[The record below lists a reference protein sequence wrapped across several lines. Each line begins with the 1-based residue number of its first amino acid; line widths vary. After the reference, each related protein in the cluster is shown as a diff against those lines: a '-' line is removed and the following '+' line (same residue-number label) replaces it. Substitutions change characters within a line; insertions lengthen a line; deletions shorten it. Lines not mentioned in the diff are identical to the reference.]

1 MTVAV
6 GGGWVKRWAL
16 WVLLAMALA
25 VAVWMG
31 WRQGG
36 TPAPSYRT
44 ALVERGDLEVSV
56 SATGTLNPVKSVQ
69 VGTQVSGQIK
79 ELLVDFNSTV
89 KRGQLIARIDP
100 ETFAYRVRQAQAD
113 TDAARA
119 ALARAR
125 VGRVNAQRELGRALA
140 LVEQNFLS
148 SAELDT
154 RQSALDLAAA
164 EVDAAQ
170 AALKQREAQLAAA
183 KVDLARTEI
192 RAPVDGVVIKRSVD
206 VGQTVAASLQ
216 APELFVIAQD
226 LRAMQVETS
235 IDEADIGRIRVGQT
249 ARFNVDAFPRREF
262 EASVLQ
268 VRKSATNVQNVIT
281 YTVLVS
287 AANPDGSLMPGMTAN
302 VRIVTDTRT
311 GVLKVPNAA
320 LRFKP
325 EGQGARAP
333 AHAPAD
339 GRPAMPLGQVWLP
352 TDAGAQ
358 AVAVRVGVSDGRYT
372 EVMSEELHA
381 GMAVIVGSTGVDDAA
396 EQGAARSPRGS
407 PHRMMF

>member
-1 MTVAV
+1 
-6 GGGWVKRWAL
+6 
-16 WVLLAMALA
+16 
-25 VAVWMG
+25 
-31 WRQGG
+31 
-36 TPAPSYRT
+36 
-44 ALVERGDLEVSV
+44 
-56 SATGTLNPVKSVQ
+56 
-69 VGTQVSGQIK
+69 
-79 ELLVDFNSTV
+79 
-89 KRGQLIARIDP
+89 
-100 ETFAYRVRQAQAD
+100 
-113 TDAARA
+113 
-119 ALARAR
+119 
-125 VGRVNAQRELGRALA
+125 LGRALA

-154 RQSALDLAAA
+154 RQSALDLAVA

-235 IDEADIGRIRVGQT
+235 IDEADIGRIRVGQA

-287 AANPDGSLMPGMTAN
+287 AANPDGLLMPGMTAN

-325 EGQGARAP
+325 EAQSARAP
-333 AHAPAD
+333 TQAQA
-339 GRPAMPLGQVWLP
+339 GGQPAMPLGQVWLSA
-352 TDAGAQ
+352 DAGAQ
-358 AVAVRVGVSDGRYT
+358 AGAVRVGVSDGRLT
-372 EVMSEELHA
+372 EVMSEQLQA
-381 GMAVIVGSTGVDDAA
+381 GMAVIVGSAGADDAA
-396 EQGAARSPRGS
+396 DQGAARSPRGS
-407 PHRMMF
+407 PHRMLF